1 MDSRS
6 DIPSVTRIVT
16 PIIVAKRIA
25 EKLTA

>member
-6 DIPSVTRIVT
+6 DIPSVARIVT
-16 PIIVAKRIA
+16 TIMVAKRIA